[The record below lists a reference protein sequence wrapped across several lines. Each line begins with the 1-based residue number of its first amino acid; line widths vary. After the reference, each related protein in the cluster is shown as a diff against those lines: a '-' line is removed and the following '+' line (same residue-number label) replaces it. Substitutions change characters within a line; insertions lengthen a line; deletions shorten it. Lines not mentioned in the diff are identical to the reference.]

1 MHRVNAAPRADL
13 DRATGAEDGVQPA
26 LAGGGAVDYPATA
39 TLPNS
44 DKKQKTKNKTMR
56 EWNGT
61 EMGWGPSREGGR
73 STERKRDRTTRL
85 HCGFSGP
92 RCRLWGEHDSS
103 GACPRTNVEEE
114 PE

>member
-44 DKKQKTKNKTMR
+44 NKKQKTKR
-56 EWNGT
+56 CGNG
-61 EMGWGPSREGGR
+61 M
-73 STERKRDRTTRL
+73 ERKWVGTRAEPRGGSVDR
-85 HCGFSGP
+85 
-92 RCRLWGEHDSS
+92 
-103 GACPRTNVEEE
+103 EEAG
-114 PE
+114 